1 MRKMQNY
8 EDLVREISNLASD
21 LPDRL
26 SEAYETGVDKMDK
39 RDLMAREIAPIVKI
53 ISEYLGE

>member
-1 MRKMQNY
+1 MQNY